1 MNLTEE
7 DMRLMKLLY
16 PVLLLVLL
24 LLQAC
29 SLTSHPVKKSMLGQ
43 VSSTA
48 EMERLLEKPGPVQ
61 LDTINSA
68 DWSIPLSGLLNL
80 HRAAAIQAGLKDRD
94 EPIHI
99 FAHILQH
106 PEYGTFLVD
115 TGMSRK
121 LLDDPGKFGWNWF
134 LLKVIPMKSI
144 RIQNS
149 TAQILDGIHNKLSG
163 VFFTHLHSDHISG
176 LPDIGNDIP
185 LYIGKGESSTR
196 LFINMFTYGASNKML
211 EGKPALQEWN
221 FVAEPGEAFSGVVDI
236 FGDGSVFAI
245 GVPGH
250 TPGSTAYLVRTPKG
264 PVLLTGD
271 TSHTRWGWEHGVEP
285 GDYTRDNGRNL
296 QSLLALKALVSR
308 HPAIEVRLGHQY

>member
-1 MNLTEE
+1 
-7 DMRLMKLLY
+7 MRMMKLLY
-16 PVLLLVLL
+16 PVLLLALL

-29 SLTSHPVKKSMLGQ
+29 SLTSHPVEKSTLGI

-48 EMERLLEKPGPVQ
+48 QMERLIEIPSPVQ
-61 LDTINSA
+61 LETVNSA

-80 HRAAAIQAGLKDRD
+80 NRPAAIQAGLKDGE

-99 FAHILQH
+99 FAHILRH
-106 PEYGTFLVD
+106 PIYGSFLVD
-115 TGMSRK
+115 TGVSRQ
-121 LLDDPGKFGWNWF
+121 LLNDPEKFGWNWL

-144 RIQNS
+144 RLQNS
-149 TAQILDGIHNKLSG
+149 TAQILDSMHNKLSG

-176 LPDIGNDIP
+176 LPDIGNDTP

-196 LFINMFTYGASNKML
+196 LFMNMFTYGASNKML

-221 FVAEPGEAFSGVVDI
+221 FVSEPREAFDGVVDI

-264 PVLLTGD
+264 AVLLTGD

-285 GDYTRDNGRNL
+285 GDFTRDNEKNL

-308 HPAIEVRLGHQY
+308 HPSIDVRLGHQY